1 MLATVAP
8 FLLSWSVS
16 PNLGCHVS
24 PSAASTTADVFGTVR
39 RPQLQVPCCSGRM
52 LTASAALRSRRCGYH
67 PLAGMASESG
77 IRLPLAAI
85 SVGLTTAIESAA
97 EQDMKDL
104 VVAGEGVDLR
114 QLELDEEELE
124 GHRSRLL
131 SELGDVEAA
140 GLIFQTDGAPSPST
154 LGLTLVLTARRA
166 AELAGLSSVADL
178 VEARENGNQPAHMAR
193 ASLALAT
200 VVSQTLAE
208 MEAAEMEGV
217 QAQSAEDARS
227 MHTRWATLEMARA
240 HYAKDR
246 PADWGSA
253 GG

>member
-24 PSAASTTADVFGTVR
+24 PSAASTFGTVR

-52 LTASAALRSRRCGYH
+52 LTGSLRSRRCGYH
-67 PLAGMASESG
+67 PLAGMASGSG
-77 IRLPLAAI
+77 IQLPLATL

-97 EQDMKDL
+97 EQDVKDL
-104 VVAGEGVDLR
+104 AVAGEGVDLR

-140 GLIFQTDGAPSPST
+140 GLIFQTDGAPSLST

-178 VEARENGNQPAHMAR
+178 VEARESGNQPAHMAR